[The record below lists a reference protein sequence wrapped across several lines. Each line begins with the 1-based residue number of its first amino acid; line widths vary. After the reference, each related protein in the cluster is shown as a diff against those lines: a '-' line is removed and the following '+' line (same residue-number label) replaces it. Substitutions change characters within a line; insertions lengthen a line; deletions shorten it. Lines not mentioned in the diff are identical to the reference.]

1 VARHTAQVPE
11 LPEVETIRRQLG
23 PRLLG
28 RTVVDATAYPHE
40 KFLPALAT
48 VGDAI
53 VGLHRRGKFLIAG
66 LSGPESDRADRE
78 LVVHLGMTGQL
89 LLDDRA
95 DPVADTR
102 SGSDPV
108 ADTRSGSDPVADTRS
123 GSDPVA
129 DTRSGSDP
137 HQRASWSL
145 DDGSVLR
152 FRDVRRFGRIVVAD
166 AGDRSWSATLS
177 QMGPE
182 PFDPTFDA
190 EFLRDRVRRSTRAVK
205 TQLLSQRIVAGVG
218 NIYADE
224 ALWAARVHPRANRLS
239 RPAAG
244 RLVDALRSVLQA
256 GIDAGGT
263 TLRDYRT
270 ADGGSGAFQHEL
282 RCYGRAGEPC
292 DRCGGTLRRVVID
305 ARSTTFC
312 ATCQRR

>member
-1 VARHTAQVPE
+1 VPE

-23 PRLLG
+23 PRLAG

-40 KFLPALAT
+40 KFLPALDT
-48 VGDAI
+48 VGDTI
-53 VGLHRRGKFLIAG
+53 VDLERRGKFLIAG
-66 LSGPESDRADRE
+66 LSRREREPADRE

-95 DPVADTR
+95 DVDPNAG
-102 SGSDPV
+102 SGSD
-108 ADTRSGSDPVADTRS
+108 R
-123 GSDPVA
+123 
-129 DTRSGSDP
+129 

-145 DDGSVLR
+145 DDGSVVR

-190 EFLRDRVRRSTRAVK
+190 AFLRDRVRQSTRAIK

-224 ALWAARVHPRANRLS
+224 ALWAAGIHPRATRLS
-239 RPAAG
+239 RPAAD
-244 RLVDALRSVLQA
+244 RLVDALQSVLRA

-270 ADGGSGAFQHEL
+270 ADGGSGEFQHEL

-292 DRCGGTLRRVVID
+292 ERCGGQLRRIVID

-312 ATCQRR
+312 STCQRR